1 MVMAYQTVVGVSTFG
16 IFPAVATFGRG
27 YMLRPLFKLA
37 NQQLMLD
44 PYPIDDLVG
53 NVVAIDEPEQLMAP
67 EMKTL
72 WETRGEVGV
81 LDWFWNSAVR

>member
-1 MVMAYQTVVGVSTFG
+1 
-16 IFPAVATFGRG
+16 
-27 YMLRPLFKLA
+27 MLRPLFKLA

-44 PYPIDDLVG
+44 PNPIDDLVD
-53 NVVAIDEPEQLMAP
+53 NVVAFDEPEQLMAP

>member
-1 MVMAYQTVVGVSTFG
+1 MANQTVVGVSTFG
-16 IFPAVATFGRG
+16 IFPTVATFGRG

-44 PYPIDDLVG
+44 PNPIDDLVD
-53 NVVAIDEPEQLMAP
+53 NVVAFDEPEQLMAP